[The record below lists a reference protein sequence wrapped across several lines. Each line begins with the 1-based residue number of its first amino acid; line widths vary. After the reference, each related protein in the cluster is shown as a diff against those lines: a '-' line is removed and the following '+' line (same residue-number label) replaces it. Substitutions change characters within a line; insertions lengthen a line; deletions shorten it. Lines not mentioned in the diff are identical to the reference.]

1 LPIAF
6 YAVKLGCGLEK
17 SFLKKKEKEK
27 RGRDN
32 RDIDKKSL
40 TKLFQ
45 ASN

>member
-1 LPIAF
+1 MWIGE
-6 YAVKLGCGLEK
+6 KLLE
-17 SFLKKKEKEK
+17 KKEKEK

>member
-6 YAVKLGCGLEK
+6 YDVKLGCGLEK
-17 SFLKKKEKEK
+17 SFLKKKKEK